1 LAAGLSPVRLIG
13 SGALLAQGWDIDPNR
28 MEDRMRSRGK
38 LGLAGRAGRW
48 SAAHRKTAIWGWIAF
63 VVATIAIGGALGT
76 KTLSDSQ
83 TGVGESKSAD
93 QTLEKG
99 FPQGADEQVL
109 FQSRGNES
117 ARGPQV
123 KEAVGAVEAR
133 LRRLPFVADLTGPYA
148 KGADGQISGDGR
160 SALLKFEIPERG
172 GTEPDQVVNRA
183 LAEVAAVQ
191 RAHPDLRV
199 EEVGDA
205 SGEKAVSESLESDFS
220 KAELT
225 SLPITLLILF
235 VVFGSLPAAGL
246 PLLLALTAVG
256 ATIGLLGPVSHVFG
270 PVAEQI
276 DSVILLIGLAVG
288 VDYSIFY
295 LRREREER
303 AAGAGE
309 RASLEAAAATSGR
322 AILVSGFTV
331 MVAMAGMYI
340 AGDPTFASFATGTIL
355 VVAVAMVGSLTVLP
369 AVLAWLRDRIE
380 KGRIPFLGRGR
391 RGVPSGVTLSH
402 DGREVRSGHPRRD
415 ATDGAQGSRVWGAL
429 VTRVMR
435 RPKLAVGIAVVGL
448 GILAI
453 PAFSLHTANSGTDA
467 LPKDMPI
474 VRTLDRVEAAFPG
487 GFEPAFVAIS
497 APDVRAPKVTQAV
510 KSLRERIA
518 ADRHDFGNGLS
529 YRVAKDGRVAEL
541 SVPLAGDGTD
551 SRSQDALAK
560 LRGELIPA
568 TVNSVPGA
576 EAQVTGSTA
585 GSVDFDDLL
594 AQRVP
599 WVFAFVLGMAFLLLL
614 VSFRSLVIPLT
625 AIRLNMLSVGA
636 AYGIVVWVFQDG
648 HLEGLLDFN
657 SVGTITSW
665 LPLFLFVVL
674 FGLSMDYHVFILT
687 RIREAYDRGMSTEAA
702 VSHGLRTTAG
712 VVTSAAALMVAV
724 FAIFATLSFLDFK
737 EMGVGLAAAI
747 LIDATIIRGVLL
759 PATMKLLAERNWY
772 LPRWLEWLPRVG
784 LEGTAPGVRT
794 SPAYVRGTANAS
806 EGDGADRPTRRAAG
820 EGARA

>member
-1 LAAGLSPVRLIG
+1 
-13 SGALLAQGWDIDPNR
+13 
-28 MEDRMRSRGK
+28 MRSRGK

-63 VVATIAIGGALGT
+63 VIAATLVGGALGT
-76 KTLSDSQ
+76 KTLADSQ

-93 QTLEKG
+93 LALERG
-99 FPQGADEQVL
+99 FADGATEQVL
-109 FQSRGNES
+109 FRSRGTES

-123 KEAVGAVEAR
+123 KQAVGAVEAR
-133 LRRLPFVADLTGPYA
+133 LRKLPFVAGVTGPYG

-172 GTEPDQVVNRA
+172 GTEPDQVVDRA
-183 LAEVAAVQ
+183 LAQVAAVQ
-191 RAHPDLRV
+191 KRAVGLRV

-205 SGEKAVSESLESDFS
+205 SGEKAISESLEDDFA

-225 SLPITLLILF
+225 SLPITLLILV
-235 VVFGSLPAAGL
+235 VVFGSLLAAGL

-256 ATIGLLGPVSHVFG
+256 ATIGLLGPVSHFFG

-276 DSVILLIGLAVG
+276 NSVILLIGLAVG
-288 VDYSIFY
+288 VDYALFY

-340 AGDPTFASFATGTIL
+340 AGDPTFASFATGTII

-369 AVLAWLRDRIE
+369 AVLAWLGDRIE
-380 KGRIPFLGRGR
+380 KGRIPFLGRR
-391 RGVPSGVTLSH
+391 RGNG
-402 DGREVRSGHPRRD
+402 G
-415 ATDGAQGSRVWGAL
+415 AAQGSRIWGAL
-429 VTRVMR
+429 VTRVMQ
-435 RPKLAVGIAVVGL
+435 RPKLAVGISVLGL

-453 PAFSLHTANSGTDA
+453 PAFSLHTANSGTSG
-467 LPKDMPI
+467 LPRDMPI
-474 VRTLDRVEAAFPG
+474 VKTLDRVEAAFPG
-487 GFEPAFVAIS
+487 GFEPAFVAIT
-497 APDVRAPKVTQAV
+497 APDVKAPQVSRAVR
-510 KSLRERIA
+510 SLRERIA
-518 ADRHDFGNGLS
+518 ADPHDFGRGQS
-529 YRVAKDGRVAEL
+529 YRVAADGSVAEL
-541 SVPLAGDGTD
+541 TVPLAGDGTD

-560 LRGELIPA
+560 LRDDLIPA
-568 TVNSVPGA
+568 TVGAVPGA
-576 EAQVTGSTA
+576 QGQVTGSTA
-585 GSVDFDDLL
+585 GSVDFNDLL
-594 AQRVP
+594 GERVP

-625 AIRLNMLSVGA
+625 AIGLNLLSVGA
-636 AYGIVVWVFQDG
+636 AYGIVVWVFQEG
-648 HLEGLLDFN
+648 HLEGLLGFH
-657 SVGTITSW
+657 STGTITAW

-712 VVTSAAALMVAV
+712 VVTSAAAVMVAV
-724 FAIFATLSFLDFK
+724 FGIFATLSFLDFK

-759 PATMKLLAERNWY
+759 PATMKLLGERNWY

-784 LEGTAPGVRT
+784 LEGSAAVRDEG
-794 SPAYVRGTANAS
+794 RG
-806 EGDGADRPTRRAAG
+806 RPTRRAADG
-820 EGARA
+820 AARA

>member
-1 LAAGLSPVRLIG
+1 
-13 SGALLAQGWDIDPNR
+13 
-28 MEDRMRSRGK
+28 MRSRRK

-48 SAAHRKTAIWGWIAF
+48 SAQHRKLAIWGWIAF
-63 VVATIAIGGALGT
+63 VALAIVVGGALGT
-76 KTLSDSQ
+76 KTLQDSQ
-83 TGVGESKSAD
+83 TGVGQSKAAD
-93 QTLEKG
+93 IALEKG
-99 FPQGADEQVL
+99 FPQGADENVL
-109 FQSRGNES
+109 VQ
-117 ARGPQV
+117 ARAGAPDAGHQM
-123 KEAVGAVEAR
+123 KEAVEEVERR
-133 LRRLPFVADLTGPYA
+133 LRQRHFVANVIGPYGA
-148 KGADGQISGDGR
+148 KGAGQISKDGKT
-160 SALLKFEIPERG
+160 ALVKFEIPERHGVEPQEVVG
-172 GTEPDQVVNRA
+172 GA
-183 LAEVAAVQ
+183 LADVAAVQ
-191 RAHPDLRV
+191 KQHPSLRV

-205 SGEKAVSESLESDFS
+205 SGEKAVSESLETDFH

-225 SLPITLLILF
+225 SLPITLLILV
-235 VVFGSLPAAGL
+235 VVFGSLLAAGV

-270 PVAEQI
+270 AVAEQI

-288 VDYSIFY
+288 VDYSMFY

-340 AGDPTFASFATGTIL
+340 AGDPTFESFATGTIL

-369 AVLAWLRDRIE
+369 ALLSWLGDRIE
-380 KGRIPFLGRGR
+380 KGRIPFLGRR
-391 RGVPSGVTLSH
+391 RSQAS
-402 DGREVRSGHPRRD
+402 
-415 ATDGAQGSRVWGAL
+415 GSRVWGAL

-435 RPKLAVGIAVVGL
+435 RPKLAVGIAVAGL

-453 PAFSLHTANSGTDA
+453 PAFSLHTANSGTSG
-467 LPKDMPI
+467 LPKSMPI
-474 VRTLDRVEAAFPG
+474 VQTLDRLEAAFPG
-487 GFEPAFVAIS
+487 GAEPAEIAIS
-497 APDVRAPKVTQAV
+497 APNVNAPKVSHAV
-510 KSLRERIA
+510 KDLRAKLA
-518 ADRHDFGNGLS
+518 ADTHDFGSPQS
-529 YRVAKDGRVAEL
+529 YRVAKDGEVAEL
-541 SVPLAGDGTD
+541 QVPLAGNGTD

-560 LRGELIPA
+560 LRDDLIPA
-568 TVNSVPGA
+568 TIGQVHGA
-576 EAQVTGSTA
+576 SALVTGEAA
-585 GSVDFDDLL
+585 GSVDFNDLL

-614 VSFRSLVIPLT
+614 VSFRSVVIPIT
-625 AIRLNMLSVGA
+625 AIGLNLLSVGA
-636 AYGIVVWVFQDG
+636 AYGVIVWVFQDG
-648 HLEGLLDFN
+648 HLEGPLGFH
-657 SVGTITSW
+657 SVGTITAW

-712 VVTSAAALMVAV
+712 VVTSAAAVMVAV

-747 LIDATIIRGVLL
+747 LIDATVIRGVLL
-759 PATMKLLAERNWY
+759 PATMKLLGERNWY
-772 LPRWLEWLPRVG
+772 LPSWLEWLPQVG
-784 LEGTAPGVRT
+784 LEGGAPVGPRQGRV
-794 SPAYVRGTANAS
+794 
-806 EGDGADRPTRRAAG
+806 RPTRRASD

>member
-1 LAAGLSPVRLIG
+1 
-13 SGALLAQGWDIDPNR
+13 
-28 MEDRMRSRGK
+28 MRSRGK

-48 SAAHRKTAIWGWIAF
+48 SAQHRKTAIWGWIGF
-63 VVATIAIGGALGT
+63 VVAAIALGGALGT

-93 QTLEKG
+93 LTLEKG
-99 FPQGADEQVL
+99 FPQGATEQVL
-109 FQSRGNES
+109 FQSRSGES
-117 ARGPQV
+117 VHGPEV
-123 KEAVGAVEAR
+123 KEAVGAVEER
-133 LRRLPFVADLTGPYA
+133 LRKLPFVANLTGPFA

-172 GTEPDQVVNRA
+172 GTEPDEVVGRA
-183 LAEVAAVQ
+183 LDQVAAVQ
-191 RAHPDLRV
+191 KEHPGLRV

-205 SGEKAVSESLESDFS
+205 SGEKAVSESLEEDFA

-225 SLPITLLILF
+225 SLPITLLILI
-235 VVFGSLPAAGL
+235 VVFGSLLAAGV

-256 ATIGLLGPVSHVFG
+256 ATIGLLGPVSHIFG

-288 VDYSIFY
+288 VDYALFY

-340 AGDPTFASFATGTIL
+340 AGDPTFASFATGTII

-369 AVLAWLRDRIE
+369 AVLAWLGDRIE
-380 KGRIPFLGRGR
+380 KGRIPFLGRR
-391 RGVPSGVTLSH
+391 RGGS
-402 DGREVRSGHPRRD
+402 
-415 ATDGAQGSRVWGAL
+415 AQGSRIWGAL

-435 RPKLAVGIAVVGL
+435 RPRLAAGIAVAGL

-453 PAFSLHTANSGTDA
+453 PAFSLQTANSGTSG

-474 VRTLDRVEAAFPG
+474 VKTLDRVEAAFPG
-487 GFEPAFVAIS
+487 GVEPAEVAIS
-497 APDVRAPKVTQAV
+497 ATDVRAPQVSRAV
-510 KSLRERIA
+510 EALREQIA
-518 ADRHDFGNGLS
+518 ADQHDFGRPQS
-529 YRVAKDGRVAEL
+529 YRVAKDGKVAEL
-541 SVPLAGDGTD
+541 QVPLAGDGTD

-560 LRGELIPA
+560 LRDELIPA
-568 TVNSVPGA
+568 TVGAVPGA
-576 EAQVTGSTA
+576 RAQVTGSTA
-585 GSVDFDDLL
+585 SSVDFNDLL
-594 AQRVP
+594 AERVP

-625 AIRLNMLSVGA
+625 AIGLNLLSVGA
-636 AYGIVVWVFQDG
+636 AYGIVVWIFQDG
-648 HLEGLLDFN
+648 HLEGLLGFH
-657 SVGTITSW
+657 SVGTITAW

-702 VSHGLRTTAG
+702 VAHGLRTTAG
-712 VVTSAAALMVAV
+712 VVTSAAAVMVAV
-724 FAIFATLSFLDFK
+724 FGIFATLSFLDFK
-737 EMGVGLAAAI
+737 EMGIGLAAAI

-759 PATMKLLAERNWY
+759 PAVMKLLGERNWY
-772 LPRWLEWLPRVG
+772 LPRWLEWLPRVDHG
-784 LEGTAPGVRT
+784 GAPVGGAGEAPVMAGNGSRPEEG
-794 SPAYVRGTANAS
+794 RG
-806 EGDGADRPTRRAAG
+806 RPTRRPAE